1 MWMMEVRDGTYLST
15 LYDTRIIYYIFWTG
29 LSVCLSPFLEV
40 EKKDFPQRHWN
51 FREVVGAGG
60 DLEGRLHVGI
70 GIERPLGYLHNR
82 FRN

>member
-40 EKKDFPQRHWN
+40 EKKDFPPTS
-51 FREVVGAGG
+51 
-60 DLEGRLHVGI
+60 LEFHATMNAHYVATDRLHQSDKSVV
-70 GIERPLGYLHNR
+70 LYVLA
-82 FRN
+82 